1 MINLSQLITSSTSA
15 IKRVSGVLASADIIF
30 SKSSVGQLS
39 I

>member
-15 IKRVSGVLASADIIF
+15 IKRVSGVLASAGIIF

>member
-1 MINLSQLITSSTSA
+1 MTNLSQLVTSSTSA

-30 SKSSVGQLS
+30 RKSSVGQLS

>member
-1 MINLSQLITSSTSA
+1 MINLSQLVTTSTSA
-15 IKRVSGVLASADIIF
+15 IKKVSGILASADIIF